1 MPGRVDGAAHPR
13 NPVPTV
19 DIIIALGD
27 GIVLI
32 ERANPPRGWALPG
45 GFIDYGESAED
56 AAVREALEE
65 TGLRLEGLTQFRVY
79 SDPGRD
85 PRMHTITTV
94 FTAAGRGVLRAGDD
108 AKAAAVVR
116 LDELPVRMAFDHAK
130 IIGDYIESLG

>member
-1 MPGRVDGAAHPR
+1 MPGRLDRAAHPR

-32 ERANPPRGWALPG
+32 KRANPPHGWALPG

-65 TGLRLEGLTQFRVY
+65 TGLRLDGLAQFRVY

-94 FTAAGRGVLRAGDD
+94 FTAAGRGVLQADDD

-116 LDELPVRMAFDHAK
+116 LDELPDRMAFDHAK
-130 IIGDYIESLG
+130 IIEDYRESLG